1 MYKLH
6 ISEKRG
12 DIILNSIYI
21 KKKIKKKKKIK
32 EYYEKLYAHKLDNPD
47 EMDSFLERHNPLKL
61 TQEEMDNLNI

>member
-12 DIILNSIYI
+12 DIIINSIYI
-21 KKKIKKKKKIK
+21 KKKIK

-47 EMDSFLERHNPLKL
+47 EMDSFLERHNPLIL